1 MYKSSGVDHFC
12 QLGFWLNGVCKK
24 RRPYFIVHF
33 ISRVSIEYGRMLL
46 SMMMIM
52 CAVHRSQCCMS
63 WCSVYSSAQ
72 LCWPKNDYILTAYV
86 ALFSRHPN
94 ARKPFFEATLHTKGR
109 LPSSLPSFQ
118 KTWVSR
124 PSLDALDGQHLTLLH
139 NLVTGL
145 FSAKD
150 WLHLLKLRKKNCF
163 AFIHLFSIKIIF
175 EFIKCQYGNWNI
187 M

>member
-1 MYKSSGVDHFC
+1 M
-12 QLGFWLNGVCKK
+12 CKK

-63 WCSVYSSAQ
+63 WCSVYYSWTDRKMITS
-72 LCWPKNDYILTAYV
+72 LRLTL
-86 ALFSRHPN
+86 LFSV
-94 ARKPFFEATLHTKGR
+94 ATQMHASLFLRGYVIAYKGASTLR
-109 LPSSLPSFQ
+109 PSFQ

-150 WLHLLKLRKKNCF
+150 WLHLLP
-163 AFIHLFSIKIIF
+163 
-175 EFIKCQYGNWNI
+175 
-187 M
+187 